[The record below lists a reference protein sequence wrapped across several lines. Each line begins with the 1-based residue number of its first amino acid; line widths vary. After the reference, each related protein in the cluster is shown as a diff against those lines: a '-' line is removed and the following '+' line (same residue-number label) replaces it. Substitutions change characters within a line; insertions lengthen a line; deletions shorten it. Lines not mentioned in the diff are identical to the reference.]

1 MTKGERIRSR
11 REELGIGQTDLAKKV
26 GISKQSLYKYEK
38 DIITN
43 IPTDVVERLAT
54 ALDTTPA
61 YIMGWKTEKTNIPTE
76 FEVYFRESSQAS
88 RLIAYLNAFAKLSKK
103 SQDNVIDYMNYQIK
117 KESED
122 ESH

>member
-1 MTKGERIRSR
+1 MTKGTRIKRR

-43 IPTDVVERLAT
+43 IPTDVVERLAS

-61 YIMGWKTEKTNIPTE
+61 FIMGWEGKNNITLE
-76 FEVYFRESSQAS
+76 FEQYFQDSGRAS
-88 RLIAYLNAFAKLSKK
+88 RIATYVNAFAKLSKK

>member
-1 MTKGERIRSR
+1 MTKGTRIKRR
-11 REELGIGQTDLAKKV
+11 REELGIGQTDLAKRV

-43 IPTDVVERLAT
+43 IPTDIVERLAS

-61 YIMGWKTEKTNIPTE
+61 FIMGWEGKPDITIE
-76 FEVYFRESSQAS
+76 FEQYFQDSGLAS
-88 RLIAYLNAFAKLSKK
+88 RLVAYLNAFAKLSKK
-103 SQDNVIDYMNYQIK
+103 SQDNVIDYMNYQIR

>member
-1 MTKGERIRSR
+1 MTKGERIKRR

-43 IPTDVVERLAT
+43 IPTDIVERLASV
-54 ALDTTPA
+54 LDTTPA
-61 YIMGWKTEKTNIPTE
+61 FIMGWEEKPDIAIE
-76 FEVYFRESSQAS
+76 FEQYFQESGQAS
-88 RLIAYLNAFAKLSKK
+88 RLVAYLNAFAKLSKK

>member
-1 MTKGERIRSR
+1 MTKGTRIKRR

-43 IPTDVVERLAT
+43 IPTDIVERLAS

-61 YIMGWKTEKTNIPTE
+61 FIMGWEEKPDIAIE
-76 FEVYFRESSQAS
+76 FEQYFQESGQAS
-88 RLIAYLNAFAKLSKK
+88 RLVAYLNAFAKLSKK
-103 SQDNVIDYMNYQIK
+103 SQDNVIDYMNYQIR

>member
-1 MTKGERIRSR
+1 MTKGTRIKRR

-43 IPTDVVERLAT
+43 IPTDIVERLAS

-61 YIMGWKTEKTNIPTE
+61 FIMGWEEKPDITIE
-76 FEVYFRESSQAS
+76 FEQYFQESGLSS
-88 RLIAYLNAFAKLSKK
+88 RLVAYLNAFAKLSKK

-117 KESED
+117 KENED

>member
-1 MTKGERIRSR
+1 MTKGTRIKRR
-11 REELGIGQTDLAKKV
+11 REELGIGQTDLAKRV

-43 IPTDVVERLAT
+43 IPTDIVERLAS

-61 YIMGWKTEKTNIPTE
+61 FIMGWEEKPDITIE
-76 FEVYFRESSQAS
+76 FEQYFQESGQAS
-88 RLIAYLNAFAKLSKK
+88 RLVAYLNAFAKLSKK
-103 SQDNVIDYMNYQIK
+103 SQDNVIDYMNYQIR